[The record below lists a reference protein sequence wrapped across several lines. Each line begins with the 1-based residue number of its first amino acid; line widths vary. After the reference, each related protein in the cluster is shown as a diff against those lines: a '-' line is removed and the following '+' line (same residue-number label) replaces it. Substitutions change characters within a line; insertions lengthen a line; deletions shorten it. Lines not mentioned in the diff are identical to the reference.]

1 MSTSTKVNA
10 DAIANLT
17 AVLRD
22 QVMQSHGEF
31 KKIATDVLWLN
42 VTIFGQTTLFMH
54 IRQLEFTLLQLT
66 QQVDRL
72 FNSIQCAIQGKLSIE
87 VVIPVVLQSILR
99 NVSLQLPQKFQRLAG
114 THINDIHLY
123 YELIKVS
130 VIANAHCVH
139 LILSVPLQS
148 ADRHYTLFR
157 IITLPIRVTS
167 DKFIQ
172 YCVDYTYFGLERNEQ
187 NYL

>member
-1 MSTSTKVNA
+1 
-10 DAIANLT
+10 
-17 AVLRD
+17 
-22 QVMQSHGEF
+22 MQSHGEF

-99 NVSLQLPQKFQRLAG
+99 NVSLQLPQKFQLLGG
-114 THINDIHLY
+114 THINNIHLY

-130 VIANAHCVH
+130 VIANAHCIH
-139 LILSVPLQS
+139 
-148 ADRHYTLFR
+148 
-157 IITLPIRVTS
+157 
-167 DKFIQ
+167 
-172 YCVDYTYFGLERNEQ
+172 
-187 NYL
+187 